1 VSQIPPCDQ
10 QEKFSRNF
18 VRDGIVA
25 ASGSATYR
33 NLPPRAADRSPACFD
48 KCVVP
53 LRFSQRQKIAR
64 FNAPPHAL
72 RFILIFARDGAI
84 LPLLILFRIAER
96 GLTLMAQQALEVLES
111 SEPIATVRSTEHD
124 RFDTLTRRE
133 RDVFEK
139 LITGASN
146 KEVGRRLGIS
156 PRTIEIHRARILKK
170 LGVRSVAD
178 MVRMAMRLGIEGRVE
193 A

>member
-1 VSQIPPCDQ
+1 MTQ
-10 QEKFSRNF
+10 Q
-18 VRDGIVA
+18 V
-25 ASGSATYR
+25 
-33 NLPPRAADRSPACFD
+33 
-48 KCVVP
+48 
-53 LRFSQRQKIAR
+53 
-64 FNAPPHAL
+64 
-72 RFILIFARDGAI
+72 
-84 LPLLILFRIAER
+84 
-96 GLTLMAQQALEVLES
+96 LEALES
-111 SEPIATVRSTEHD
+111 SEPIVATSATQSAEHG

-170 LGVRSVAD
+170 LGVKSVAD
-178 MVRMAMRLGIEGRVE
+178 LVRMAMRLGIEESVD

>member
-1 VSQIPPCDQ
+1 M
-10 QEKFSRNF
+10 
-18 VRDGIVA
+18 
-25 ASGSATYR
+25 T
-33 NLPPRAADRSPACFD
+33 
-48 KCVVP
+48 
-53 LRFSQRQKIAR
+53 
-64 FNAPPHAL
+64 
-72 RFILIFARDGAI
+72 
-84 LPLLILFRIAER
+84 
-96 GLTLMAQQALEVLES
+96 QQALER
-111 SEPIATVRSTEHD
+111 SEPIAAKRSSEHD

-170 LGVRSVAD
+170 LSVKSVAD
-178 MVRMAMRLGIEGRVE
+178 MVRMAMRLGIE